1 MWIEKTPSGKFKAC
15 ERYTDPMTGKE
26 KKVSVTLKKN
36 TASSRKL
43 AMQTLANK
51 IAEKVAPAAS
61 HKDLTVSELISLY
74 LDDQKKT
81 TKDSTYRRSVF
92 SCKNV
97 KRFLGGD
104 TLVEKLTSGYIR
116 KSILSTGKKPNTM
129 NEYLKRTKLV
139 LRWGYKNDYVENISY
154 LDKIERFKDST
165 AREKIR
171 DKYLE
176 SNELK
181 AVIDAMTLQKWKDM
195 TLFLAL
201 TGMRIGEALALTT
214 NDVDI
219 VNREIHINKTY
230 DTNNKVTTTPKT
242 IDSFRDIY
250 IQDELL
256 PLVRRIRQSALAY
269 RLANK
274 SDLLFQD
281 SNGRY
286 DYNAF
291 RKHFRV
297 YTMKVLDRKCTPHIL
312 RHTHTSLMAEQGI
325 PLDVISR
332 RLGHSDSRITKE
344 IYFHVTKNLK
354 KKDDALFRSVSVF

>member
-1 MWIEKTPSGKFKAC
+1 MWIEKTPSGNFKAC
-15 ERYTDPMTGKE
+15 ERYIDPMTGKE

-51 IAEKVAPAAS
+51 IGEKVAPAAS
-61 HKDLTVSELISLY
+61 HKDLTVSELICLY

-97 KRFLGGD
+97 KSFLGGD

-116 KSILSTGKKPNTM
+116 KSILSTGKNPNTM
-129 NEYLKRTKLV
+129 N
-139 LRWGYKNDYVENISY
+139 
-154 LDKIERFKDST
+154 
-165 AREKIR
+165 
-171 DKYLE
+171 
-176 SNELK
+176 
-181 AVIDAMTLQKWKDM
+181 
-195 TLFLAL
+195 
-201 TGMRIGEALALTT
+201 
-214 NDVDI
+214 
-219 VNREIHINKTY
+219 
-230 DTNNKVTTTPKT
+230 
-242 IDSFRDIY
+242 
-250 IQDELL
+250 ELL

-269 RLANK
+269 KLANK

-297 YTMKVLDRKCTPHIL
+297 YSLGVLGRKCTPHIL

>member
-1 MWIEKTPSGKFKAC
+1 MEGHDF
-15 ERYTDPMTGKE
+15 
-26 KKVSVTLKKN
+26 
-36 TASSRKL
+36 
-43 AMQTLANK
+43 
-51 IAEKVAPAAS
+51 
-61 HKDLTVSELISLY
+61 
-74 LDDQKKT
+74 
-81 TKDSTYRRSVF
+81 
-92 SCKNV
+92 
-97 KRFLGGD
+97 
-104 TLVEKLTSGYIR
+104 
-116 KSILSTGKKPNTM
+116 
-129 NEYLKRTKLV
+129 
-139 LRWGYKNDYVENISY
+139 
-154 LDKIERFKDST
+154 
-165 AREKIR
+165 
-171 DKYLE
+171 
-176 SNELK
+176 
-181 AVIDAMTLQKWKDM
+181 
-195 TLFLAL
+195 FLAL
-201 TGMRIGEALALTT
+201 TGMRIGEALALTI

-219 VNREIHINKTY
+219 ANREIHINKTY
-230 DTNNKVTTTPKT
+230 DTNNKITTTPKT

-269 RLANK
+269 KLANK

-297 YTMKVLDRKCTPHIL
+297 YSLGVLGRKCTPHIL

-325 PLDVISR
+325 TLDVISR